1 MVQRVRPGYERDE
14 RAGSP
19 VRVVDRCVVDAAE
32 GFELVVDVEASPVE
46 FGRIRPL
53 AVFLFVFLFLFLFV
67 FVFIPPLVPVSI
79 VVVRLE
85 VERAAGYHR
94 ARPRHVLELRRRRPR
109 AAARDCEGVIV
120 FAA

>member
-32 GFELVVDVEASPVE
+32 GFELVVVVEASPVE

-53 AVFLFVFLFLFLFV
+53 AVFLFLFLFVFV

-79 VVVRLE
+79 AVVRLE

-109 AAARDCEGVIV
+109 VAARRCEGVKV

>member
-32 GFELVVDVEASPVE
+32 GFELVVVVEASPVE

-53 AVFLFVFLFLFLFV
+53 FLFVFVFV

-79 VVVRLE
+79 AVVVRLE

-109 AAARDCEGVIV
+109 VAARRCEGVKV

>member
-32 GFELVVDVEASPVE
+32 GFELVVVVEASPVE

-53 AVFLFVFLFLFLFV
+53 FLFLFVFV

-79 VVVRLE
+79 AVVRLE

-94 ARPRHVLELRRRRPR
+94 ARPRHVLELRRRRPGVAPR
-109 AAARDCEGVIV
+109 RCEGVIV

>member
-1 MVQRVRPGYERDE
+1 MVQRVRPGYQRDE

-32 GFELVVDVEASPVE
+32 GFELVVVVEAGVE

-53 AVFLFVFLFLFLFV
+53 AVFLFLFLFV
-67 FVFIPPLVPVSI
+67 FVFLFIPPLVPVFI
-79 VVVRLE
+79 AVVVRLE

-94 ARPRHVLELRRRRPR
+94 ARPRDVLELRRRRPR
-109 AAARDCEGVIV
+109 VAARDCEGVKV